1 MAAIDT
7 HTVIEALIASG
18 TPKEAAEVFV
28 ENFVIKE
35 ELSSIE
41 KEHAQLVTKIDI
53 VRLESKIESA
63 ENRLNSSIRD
73 ILKDVSWIKTISLA
87 NFTVLFGALIAMLF
101 KLFE

>member
-1 MAAIDT
+1 MATTDT

-18 TPKEAAEVFV
+18 TSKEAAKVFV

-41 KEHAQLVTKIDI
+41 KEQAQLATKMDI

-87 NFTVLFGALIAMLF
+87 NFTVLFGALITMLF
-101 KLFE
+101 KSFG